1 MSRVYEDPMEFL
13 MDLEDAVDNAMQGPI
28 ADKAIEKIQEV
39 GEKRFY
45 NAYEPRFLSREE
57 KDGGGM
63 ISEKTM
69 LQDYFPESK
78 TLVITLDAEWQNIGF
93 RKVDG
98 SGRPNK
104 SLADVVQTT
113 KIYHAPARSFVP
125 EAEEEYTA
133 KRFEIDLGNSLRQQ
147 GFVVNRDKE

>member
-78 TLVITLDAEWQNIGF
+78 TLVITLDAEWQNIGD
-93 RKVDG
+93 RK
-98 SGRPNK
+98 S
-104 SLADVVQTT
+104 VV
-113 KIYHAPARSFVP
+113 
-125 EAEEEYTA
+125 
-133 KRFEIDLGNSLRQQ
+133 
-147 GFVVNRDKE
+147 